1 MGVPSTPLI
10 HLSPRQQSGY
20 IDNFGGSSR
29 LVDHVLFLTSG
40 STFARVDVPRSR

>member
-1 MGVPSTPLI
+1 MEVPLSSLI

-29 LVDHVLFLTSG
+29 LVGHVLFLTSG
-40 STFARVDVPRSR
+40 TVLLLV